1 MNNINTEDAPTYSS
15 ANNNNDDDN
24 HIISLAKTIIARRFK
39 RVDVMSSSETVKNYL
54 TLHLAEKECEIFSVI
69 MLDNQNRVIEF
80 KELFRGT
87 VNSASVY
94 PREVV
99 KEVLSSNASS
109 VIFTHNHPSGLPD
122 PSESDKQITK
132 KLIKALELIDVK
144 VLDHIIIGGAESVS
158 FSEAG
163 YL

>member
-1 MNNINTEDAPTYSS
+1 MNNINTEDAPIYDSGSEVT
-15 ANNNNDDDN
+15 DDQA
-24 HIISLAKTIIARRFK
+24 ISLAKAIIARRFK
-39 RVDVMSSSETVKNYL
+39 RADVMTNCSVVKDYL
-54 TLHLAEKECEIFSVI
+54 TLHLAEKECEIFGVI

-94 PREVV
+94 PREVI

-109 VIFTHNHPSGLPD
+109 VIFAHNHPSGLPD
-122 PSESDKQITK
+122 PSEADKQMTERLVK
-132 KLIKALELIDVK
+132 VLELIDVK
-144 VLDHIIIGGAESVS
+144 VLDHIIVGGADSVS
-158 FSEAG
+158 FAEVG